1 MTGITRLPGMTRLQG
16 EGVYIF
22 LNKTFKDIFSR
33 THFPFFKDSNQRL
46 ESMTFNV
53 LRMLCCIISLFIKLA
68 KTLNEEA
75 AKLRISEN

>member
-16 EGVYIF
+16 GGGVYIF

-33 THFPFFKDSNQRL
+33 THFPFFKDFNQRL

-53 LRMLCCIISLFIKLA
+53 LLEKCFVV
-68 KTLNEEA
+68 
-75 AKLRISEN
+75 

>member
-16 EGVYIF
+16 GRGVYIF

-53 LRMLCCIISLFIKLA
+53 LLEKCFVV
-68 KTLNEEA
+68 
-75 AKLRISEN
+75 

>member
-16 EGVYIF
+16 GRGGVYIF

-53 LRMLCCIISLFIKLA
+53 LLEKCFVV
-68 KTLNEEA
+68 
-75 AKLRISEN
+75 